1 MWAWG
6 SRVSAPPPLLPL
18 PMAPS
23 PPSTLHLAAS
33 CSLLS
38 SAPSSQ
44 VSCLLSACP
53 WHLRATVQPDP
64 SHQDPILVT
73 TVQSR
78 ITWTGETDGAV
89 TVGWEGGP
97 RGAPQAREHHS
108 LGVQRT
114 AGSRLANWPMTLLCE
129 SPGMQSSSLCLIAS
143 RDRELTFSR
152 GGPSLLGKSPTFSKI
167 WLQPSQV
174 GGPQS
179 SQTNKCLCEASF

>member
-1 MWAWG
+1 
-6 SRVSAPPPLLPL
+6 
-18 PMAPS
+18 MAPS
-23 PPSTLHLAAS
+23 PPSTLHLAAP

-114 AGSRLANWPMTLLCE
+114 AGSPLANWPMTLLCE